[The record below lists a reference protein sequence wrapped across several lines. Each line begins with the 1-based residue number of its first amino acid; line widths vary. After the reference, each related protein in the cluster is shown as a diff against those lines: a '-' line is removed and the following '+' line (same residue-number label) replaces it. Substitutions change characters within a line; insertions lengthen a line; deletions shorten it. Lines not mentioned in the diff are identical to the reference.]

1 MKIRVKKLLYT
12 AILLMTVFLAKG
24 QKWEASF
31 EDAKSRSGLEGKNI
45 ILVFS
50 GSDWCIPCEK
60 LEKFIW
66 ESPDFVQ
73 YSQDHFVLVRA
84 DFPKKKANALPKE
97 QQDKN
102 DRLAETYNKQGLF
115 PLVLVLDKKGK
126 VLGTTSYKNI
136 SPKEY
141 IALLHSFETNLK

>member
-1 MKIRVKKLLYT
+1 MKRTLFFVI
-12 AILLMTVFLAKG
+12 LMTVVFVVHA
-24 QKWEASF
+24 QKWATSF

-115 PLVLVLDKKGK
+115 PLAV
-126 VLGTTSYKNI
+126 SYTH
-136 SPKEY
+136 
-141 IALLHSFETNLK
+141 L

>member
-1 MKIRVKKLLYT
+1 MKRVILTALLLFSLF
-12 AILLMTVFLAKG
+12 ILKA
-24 QKWEASF
+24 QKWETGF
-31 EDAKSRSGLEGKNI
+31 EEAKTIAEKEGKNI
-45 ILVFS
+45 LLVFS

-60 LEKFIW
+60 LEKFIL
-66 ESPDFVQ
+66 ESSEFVKF
-73 YSQDHFVLVRA
+73 SHDHFVLVRA
-84 DFPKKKANALPKE
+84 DFPKKKANVLPKE

-102 DRLAETYNKQGLF
+102 DKLAETYNKQGLF

-136 SPKEY
+136 TPTEY

>member
-1 MKIRVKKLLYT
+1 MKRVLFFVILVT
-12 AILLMTVFLAKG
+12 AVFVVQA

-31 EDAKSRSGLEGKNI
+31 EDAKSRSSLEGKNMV
-45 ILVFS
+45 LVFS

-66 ESPDFVQ
+66 ESPDFIQ

-84 DFPKKKANALPKE
+84 DFPKKKSNALPKE
-97 QQDKN
+97 QQEKN
-102 DRLAETYNKQGLF
+102 DLLAESYNKQGLF